1 MKPFPNENF
10 MLHSETA
17 RALYTKAAK
26 DAPVYD
32 YHCHLSPKE
41 IYEDRRFTS
50 ITEVWLGGDHYKW
63 RLMRAAGLPERLI
76 TGDAPD
82 REKFMAW
89 ASVMPK
95 LLGSPLYHWSH
106 LELYRY
112 FGIDAPLSPATAGAI
127 YDRCGAMLQTNGFSA
142 RGLIERSNVAAL
154 CTTDD
159 PADGLHYHKL
169 LAEEGFPAEVLP
181 AWRPDAALSIE
192 KADFPQYIAR
202 LKAADGGAADTIGG
216 LCGILKRRMDHF
228 AANGCRL
235 SDHGM
240 ADIPFRPVTE
250 EEADAVYQKA
260 LRGEPLSDTETE
272 GYKTF
277 LLAFLGKEY
286 ARRGWAMQLHLG
298 VTRNRNSRAFKALG
312 ADTGFDGIGGAVS
325 VDKLYSF
332 LDMLDAEGALPK
344 TVLYSLNP
352 GDNAAL
358 DVLAPA
364 FPGEGVRSKVQH
376 GAAWWFNDNA
386 RGMREQLQS
395 YAEQGVLGNFI
406 GMLTDSRSFLSYARH
421 DYFRRILCDFIGE
434 RVEKEE
440 YPQDWETLTEIVEG
454 VCWKN
459 AKEYFGF

>member
-1 MKPFPNENF
+1 MAGSRYEKPPTGERK
-10 MLHSETA
+10 LPGRRS
-17 RALYTKAAK
+17 
-26 DAPVYD
+26 
-32 YHCHLSPKE
+32 LS
-41 IYEDRRFTS
+41 
-50 ITEVWLGGDHYKW
+50 V
-63 RLMRAAGLPERLI
+63 
-76 TGDAPD
+76 
-82 REKFMAW
+82 
-89 ASVMPK
+89 
-95 LLGSPLYHWSH
+95 
-106 LELYRY
+106 
-112 FGIDAPLSPATAGAI
+112 
-127 YDRCGAMLQTNGFSA
+127 
-142 RGLIERSNVAAL
+142 
-154 CTTDD
+154 
-159 PADGLHYHKL
+159 
-169 LAEEGFPAEVLP
+169 
-181 AWRPDAALSIE
+181 
-192 KADFPQYIAR
+192 
-202 LKAADGGAADTIGG
+202 
-216 LCGILKRRMDHF
+216 
-228 AANGCRL
+228 
-235 SDHGM
+235 
-240 ADIPFRPVTE
+240 RPVTE
-250 EEADAVYQKA
+250 KEADAVYQKA
-260 LRGEPLSDTETE
+260 LRGEPLSDTEAE

-434 RVEKEE
+434 MVEKEE

-459 AKEYFGF
+459 AKAYFGF

>member
-1 MKPFPNENF
+1 MKPFPTENF
-10 MLHSETA
+10 MLHSDTA
-17 RALYTKAAK
+17 RALYTQTAK
-26 DAPVYD
+26 DAPIYD

-41 IYEDRRFTS
+41 IYEDRRFHS

-63 RLMRAAGLPERLI
+63 RLMRACGVPERLV
-76 TGDAPD
+76 TGDGSD
-82 REKFMAW
+82 QEKFMAW

-95 LLGSPLYHWSH
+95 LIGSPLYHWSH
-106 LELYRY
+106 LELYKY
-112 FGIDAPLSPATAGAI
+112 FGIDSPLTPATAGLI
-127 YDRCGAMLQTNGFSA
+127 YDHCGAMLATSGFSA

-159 PADGLHYHKL
+159 PADDLRYHKL
-169 LAEEGFPAEVLP
+169 IADEGFSTEVLP
-181 AWRPDAALSIE
+181 AWRPDAVLSIE
-192 KADFPQYIAR
+192 KDTFPRYIETLRAS
-202 LKAADGGAADTIGG
+202 DGGEAGDIVTLTA
-216 LCGILKRRMDHF
+216 LLSRRMDHF
-228 AANGCRL
+228 TASGCVL
-235 SDHGM
+235 PDHGM

-250 EEADAVYQKA
+250 AEANAAYQKA
-260 LRGEPLSDTETE
+260 LAGTPLSSDAIE
-272 GYKTF
+272 GYKTY
-277 LLAFLGKEY
+277 LLRFLGKEY

-298 VTRNRNSRAFKALG
+298 VTRNRNARAFAALG
-312 ADTGFDGIGGAVS
+312 PDTGFDGIGGPIS
-325 VDKLYSF
+325 IDKLYSF
-332 LDMLDAEGALPK
+332 LDSLDAENALPK

-358 DVLAPA
+358 DVLCPA
-364 FPGEGVRSKVQH
+364 FPQEGVNSKVQH

-434 RVEKEE
+434 MVERGE
-440 YPQDWETLTEIVEG
+440 YPEDREAITAIVEG